1 MKLDFRA
8 LYFNTI
14 VPEFMAS
21 GVYSNYHQVPKVLK
35 ICVNRGLKAS
45 SASLSG
51 NTSRPTKELD
61 SAYQDLALITG
72 QHPKTIKA
80 KKSVAGFKIRDGMI
94 VGASVTLR
102 GKRMYSFLEKL
113 IHIDLPRVR
122 DFKGIEAAGDG
133 AGNYSIGISDQLIFP
148 EIPYES
154 ADMRRGFD
162 ISIVTSASTPEES
175 FRLLRSFGMPFATSP
190 H

>member
-21 GVYSNYHQVPKVLK
+21 GAYSNYHQVPKILK
-35 ICVNRGLKAS
+35 ISVNRGLKAI
-45 SASLSG
+45 
-51 NTSRPTKELD
+51 TKELD
-61 SAYQDLALITG
+61 SANRDLALITG
-72 QHPKTIKA
+72 QKPKTTKA

-122 DFKGIEAAGDG
+122 DFKGIEAAGDR
-133 AGNYSIGISDQLIFP
+133 AGNYSIGITDQLIFP
-148 EIPYES
+148 EIPYDS
-154 ADMRRGFD
+154 ADRRRGFD
-162 ISIVTSASTPEES
+162 ISIVTSASTAEES